1 MIEDEELNKLLNNK
15 IFSII
20 RLNFN
25 NGHEEAVIQ
34 FNTFYCRFYET
45 VGVYSLG
52 VYFSDRSKNFNEQ
65 IIGSVIKSISS
76 SKKPCGAHYTNN
88 FIFYYGDVFCFKFM
102 ICSNDISKIKL
113 DIFDGFYEKQP
124 NDHVFVEH
132 VLA

>member
-52 VYFSDRSKNFNEQ
+52 VYFSNCGENFNEQ
-65 IIGSVIKSISS
+65 IIGSVIKSISCS
-76 SKKPCGAHYTNN
+76 ENPCGTHCTNN
-88 FIFYYGDVFCFKFM
+88 FTFHYGDNLYFKIM
-102 ICSNDISKIKL
+102 ICSDDSSKIKL
-113 DIFDGFYEKQP
+113 DIFDGFYNKQP